1 MTRLARFALAPIPL
15 LLLVGASCGGGDD
28 STETA
33 SPPNSNAT
41 ATEASAATETTGG
54 DGGEE
59 TDGPSSG
66 FQEYFA
72 AMEQVAI
79 TTDTRLEE
87 IGAELNDATYSSDA
101 EEIAANA
108 DGIQQSGEAIESA
121 LLNMSRL
128 DPPGE
133 VEDAHN
139 DFADALDTVLQLFA
153 AMALDIDDVST
164 SAQLNA
170 LTNQYSSDFSDA
182 DADFDDACLT
192 LQGIADDSGINV
204 DLRCTD

>member
-41 ATEASAATETTGG
+41 ATEASAATETTDG

-59 TDGPSSG
+59 TDGPSAG
-66 FQEYFA
+66 LQEYFA

-133 VEDAHN
+133 VGNAHN

-170 LTNQYSSDFSDA
+170 LTNQYSSDFSN
-182 DADFDDACLT
+182 ADFDDACLT
-192 LQGIADDSGINV
+192 LQGIADDNSINV